1 MRWRT
6 DLLIFFKARDF
17 VQPASNGQTVIRLA
31 KIIGA
36 FRKNGVNFARQIQLS
51 CLCCLLGRQTEANRC
66 PVVWILSAVRRGG
79 QSSTRV
85 SALGACGRRGLSSE
99 GSQVLKCSHYHRAWS
114 LYRALN
120 PRGGV
125 TEDRS
130 HASRVTEDRGGRIF
144 KMRCLQSQAIVTPAA
159 SRALSWGGIMRR
171 HGKTIPQFHAMKPRK
186 QRCARDRTRGRCEP

>member
-1 MRWRT
+1 M
-6 DLLIFFKARDF
+6 
-17 VQPASNGQTVIRLA
+17 S
-31 KIIGA
+31 
-36 FRKNGVNFARQIQLS
+36 LS
-51 CLCCLLGRQTEANRC
+51 PLLGAK
-66 PVVWILSAVRRGG
+66 PKPIVSPLVWDIIFAVRRGG

-85 SALGACGRRGLSSE
+85 SALGARGRRGLSSE

-159 SRALSWGGIMRR
+159 SRALSWGGTMRR

-186 QRCARDRTRGRCEP
+186 QRCARATEPAVDANHSMCPQESGAPRTTRGPPLTSEPRVSLLQAMLVYKGT